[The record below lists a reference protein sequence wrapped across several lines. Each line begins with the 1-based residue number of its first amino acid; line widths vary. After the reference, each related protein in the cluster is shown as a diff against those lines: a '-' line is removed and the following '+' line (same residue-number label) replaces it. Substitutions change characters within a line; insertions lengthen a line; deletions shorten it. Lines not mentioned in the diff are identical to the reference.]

1 MIHLGS
7 FSNKAQN
14 HGIWFSFLEVL
25 GFQFAKQRKDDN
37 LEKCRENSSA
47 FCGDYCLPEITPK
60 VGNGRKMI
68 KNHEKWTP
76 FSWLFLLENYSRFC
90 HSDLYQRKEVF
101 GPSSH
106 DVGQSNLHGIY
117 AMVVLIM
124 SHKLVLQE
132 NPGGLQRT
140 YINKLN
146 NEKKKP

>member
-1 MIHLGS
+1 MRHLGS
-7 FSNKAQN
+7 FSNNVQN
-14 HGIWFSFLEVL
+14 HGIWFSFLKVL

-68 KNHEKWTP
+68 KNGTP
-76 FSWLFLLENYSRFC
+76 FHGYSYSKIVLGSAIRIFI
-90 HSDLYQRKEVF
+90 KGKKFF